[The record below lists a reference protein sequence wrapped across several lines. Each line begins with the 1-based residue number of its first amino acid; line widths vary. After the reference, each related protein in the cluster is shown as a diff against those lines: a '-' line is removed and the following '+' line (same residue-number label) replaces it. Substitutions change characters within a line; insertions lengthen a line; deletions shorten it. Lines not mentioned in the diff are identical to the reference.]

1 MVSLIKGAHPART
14 RYSKGVKPPSYN
26 MLKPGTNNAKLGG
39 YVTAKKWQGMAMYSL
54 TLEERATCPT
64 TCQQWENCYG
74 NNMPFA
80 HRFDHTSPG
89 FYDGLE
95 LQLEKLM
102 KKHAK
107 DGGIVIRLHV
117 LGDFFSED
125 YVNWWEMMLKIF
137 GPGLKV
143 FGYTHQPR
151 TGTIGQMIETMNIA
165 YPDHWQVRFSDD
177 KSTIMAAHVVAKNA
191 KAVKGVSVLCPE
203 QTGAAKSCAD
213 CGLCWSASNREILF
227 VEH

>member
-1 MVSLIKGAHPART
+1 MVSLIKSAHPAHT
-14 RYSKGVKPPSYN
+14 RYRKGVKPPSIN

-80 HRFDHTSPG
+80 HRFDHTHPDFLLALG
-89 FYDGLE
+89 M
-95 LQLEKLM
+95 QLTKLH
-102 KKHAK
+102 KKHK
-107 DGGIVIRLHV
+107 DEGVVVRLHV
-117 LGDFFSED
+117 LGDFFSPA
-125 YVNWWEMMLKIF
+125 YVEWWKWALNTF
-137 GPGLKV
+137 PWLNA

-151 TGTIGQMIETMNIA
+151 SSTIGKMIESLNTRRA
-165 YPDHWQVRFSDD
+165 DRWQVRFSDD
-177 KSTIMAAHVVAKNA
+177 KTTTMAAHVVPEHTQP
-191 KAVKGVSVLCPE
+191 VKGVSVLCPE
-203 QTGAAKSCAD
+203 QTGAAKSCAA
-213 CGLCWSASNREILF
+213 CGLCWSAPNREILF